1 MIASNGGKLSV
12 VEHAQVLQ
20 EKADVKATLKQGRK
34 VREGKG
40 DEEYKR
46 KKTQVLQ
53 KGRRK
58 MVRKRTR

>member
-1 MIASNGGKLSV
+1 MSV

-20 EKADVKATLKQGRK
+20 EKADVKATLRQRRK
-34 VREGKG
+34 AREGKG

-46 KKTQVLQ
+46 KKMQVLQ